1 MVKSVRQAVN
11 ARRKRRAVRHRDAS
25 RHRHAEVLGR
35 EVGLHLAPFRVGE
48 HARERDELR
57 HRAAALPHQRSA
69 VRRLEVAV
77 VEERG
82 GDGGSARRAVR
93 PVLRKELEGVAVV
106 RDIARVDARPVEP
119 CLAEVHRAVGLSSRR
134 DVPAGLSP
142 QPLVKV
148 HHARCAGRER
158 RDVAE
163 DVTARAVETDH
174 REERADG
181 HAQAVGAA
189 RRGEVKPASAAVRTE
204 VHHLRAG
211 ARKLVRRHQHGQLGA
226 ELVSGLAFLGKIR
239 EGGLVEARL
248 GVRRLAH
255 VAPFGHAA
263 VLVGNH
269 VRVGGEPER
278 GLGRQRARQRGV
290 EAVREHGR
298 VRVNGQRAVRSVEA
312 RHRHVRR
319 PRRACRDH
327 HHAPGGN
334 HYHLFHYSL
343 FLSRFSVPYRANHT
357 EAWGR

>member
-57 HRAAALPHQRSA
+57 DRAAALPHQRSA
-69 VRRLEVAV
+69 VRRLVVAV

-82 GDGGSARRAVR
+82 GEGGSARRAVR
-93 PVLRKELEGVAVV
+93 PVLRKELEGVVVV
-106 RDIARVDARPVEP
+106 RRDARVDARPVEP
-119 CLAEVHRAVGLSSRR
+119 RLAEVHHAVENVIRR
-134 DVPAGLSP
+134 DAPAGLSP
-142 QPLVKV
+142 QSLVKV
-148 HHARCAGRER
+148 HGARRAGREL

-163 DVTARAVETDH
+163 DVAARAVETDH

-181 HAQAVGAA
+181 HAQAIGAA

-278 GLGRQRARQRGV
+278 GLGRERARQRGV

-298 VRVNGQRAVRSVEA
+298 AGIDRERAVRRIQA
-312 RHRHVRR
+312 LYRHVF
-319 PRRACRDH
+319 RD
-327 HHAPGGN
+327 GMCGN
-334 HYHLFHYSL
+334 AGNTRKHDESHGSSL
-343 FLSRFSVPYRANHT
+343 ISASVK
-357 EAWGR
+357 